1 LPRARFAVHL
11 LKAGSARAG
20 DHHRTPPFEEGSL
33 GQPASAE
40 YVSSAEA
47 VGLRYV
53 TDAMPGIRRKRHGRG
68 FTYTD
73 PDGTIIRDRA
83 MIRRFRSLVIPPAW
97 TEVWIC
103 PDPAGHLQVTA
114 RDARGRKQYR
124 YHPSFR
130 EQRDGTKFERMIA
143 LSDVLWKIRQR
154 VEADIVLPGLSRDKV
169 MATVVWLLERTLI
182 RVGTQEYAKA
192 NKSYG
197 LTTLRRKHVQI
208 DGAKMRFDFR
218 GKSGVVH
225 TVAVTDRRIARTVQ
239 RCAELPGYELF
250 QYVDDDGQRQIVQA
264 EDVNAYLRQIAE
276 REVTAKDFRTW
287 AGTMHAAAALRAV
300 GPAPTKKEAERNI
313 KQAVDMTAA
322 RLGNTRS
329 VCRKYYIHPALLEA
343 YLEGSVLPP
352 EEKEGWRE
360 RHASGPTL
368 RHHETEVLAFLKARL
383 ESAASNPTI
392 AESAGVDAA

>member
-1 LPRARFAVHL
+1 MIH
-11 LKAGSARAG
+11 
-20 DHHRTPPFEEGSL
+20 
-33 GQPASAE
+33 PAAAE

-73 PDGTIIRDRA
+73 PDGGVIKDRA
-83 MIRRFRSLVIPPAW
+83 LIRRFRSLVIPPAW
-97 TEVWIC
+97 TDVWIC
-103 PDPAGHLQVTA
+103 PHSDGHLQVTA

-154 VEADIVLPGLSRDKV
+154 VEADIALAELPRDKI

-197 LTTLRRKHVQI
+197 LTTMRRKHVQV
-208 DGAKMRFDFR
+208 DGSRMRFDFR
-218 GKSGVVH
+218 GKSGVAHAVS
-225 TVAVTDRRIARTVQ
+225 VTDRRIARIVQ

-250 QYVDDDGQRQIVQA
+250 QYVDDAGQRQVVQA
-264 EDVNAYLRQIAE
+264 EDVNAYLREIAGQ
-276 REVTAKDFRTW
+276 EVTAKDFRTW
-287 AGTMHAAAALRAV
+287 AGTMHAAAALREQGA
-300 GPAPTKKEAERNI
+300 AATKKDAEKNI
-313 KQAVDMTAA
+313 KAAVDRTAA
-322 RLGNTRS
+322 MLGNTRS

-343 YLEGSVLPP
+343 YLDGSVLPP
-352 EEKEGWRE
+352 EAQRVWSE
-360 RHASGPTL
+360 RQGSGPTL
-368 RHHETEVLAFLKARL
+368 RHHEAEVLAFLRSRV
-383 ESAASNPTI
+383 ESAASGQNG
-392 AESAGVDAA
+392 SAPRGLVASRG

>member
-1 LPRARFAVHL
+1 MAH
-11 LKAGSARAG
+11 
-20 DHHRTPPFEEGSL
+20 
-33 GQPASAE
+33 PAAAE

-73 PDGTIIRDRA
+73 PDGAVIRDRA
-83 MIRRFRSLVIPPAW
+83 QIRRFRSLVIPPAW
-97 TEVWIC
+97 TDVWIC

-143 LSDVLWKIRQR
+143 LSDVLWKIRER
-154 VEADIVLPGLSRDKV
+154 VESDIALSGLPRDKV

-208 DGAKMRFDFR
+208 DGARMRFDFR

-225 TVAVTDRRIARTVQ
+225 AVAVTDRRIARIVQ
-239 RCAELPGYELF
+239 RCADLRGYELF
-250 QYVDDDGQRQIVQA
+250 QYVDDDGNRQVVQA
-264 EDVNAYLRQIAE
+264 EDVNAYLREAAG

-287 AGTMHAAAALRAV
+287 AGTMHAAEALREV
-300 GPAPTKKEAERNI
+300 GPAASIKAAEKNI
-313 KQAVDMTAA
+313 KIAVDRTAA
-322 RLGNTRS
+322 MLGNTRS

-352 EEKEGWRE
+352 APPLGWRE
-360 RHASGPTL
+360 RQASGPTL
-368 RHHETEVLAFLKARL
+368 RYHEAEVLEFLKARL
-383 ESAASNPTI
+383 EAAAAPKGAMAETDSASQREWAEADAS
-392 AESAGVDAA
+392 

>member
-1 LPRARFAVHL
+1 MLTADS
-11 LKAGSARAG
+11 KGAGH
-20 DHHRTPPFEEGSL
+20 HHRTPPSGEDSL
-33 GQPASAE
+33 VNPAAAE

-73 PDGTIIRDRA
+73 PEGRVIRDRA
-83 MIRRFRSLVIPPAW
+83 MLRRFRSLVIPPAW

-103 PDPAGHLQVTA
+103 PDPDGHLQVTA

-154 VEADIVLPGLSRDKV
+154 VEADIALPELPREKV

-208 DGAKMRFDFR
+208 DGSKMRFDFR

-225 TVAVTDRRIARTVQ
+225 AVAVTDRRIARIVQ

-250 QYVDDDGQRQIVQA
+250 QYVDDAGQRQVVQA
-264 EDVNAYLRQIAE
+264 EDVNAYLREAAG

-287 AGTMHAAAALRAV
+287 AGTMHAASALRV
-300 GPAPTKKEAERNI
+300 LGPAPTKKEAEKNI
-313 KQAVDMTAA
+313 KAAVDRTAA
-322 RLGNTRS
+322 LLGNTRT

-352 EEKEGWRE
+352 EDNPGWRE
-360 RHASGPTL
+360 QRTSRPTL

-383 ESAASNPTI
+383 ESATALRVMTDDEPSGE
-392 AESAGVDAA
+392 AAG